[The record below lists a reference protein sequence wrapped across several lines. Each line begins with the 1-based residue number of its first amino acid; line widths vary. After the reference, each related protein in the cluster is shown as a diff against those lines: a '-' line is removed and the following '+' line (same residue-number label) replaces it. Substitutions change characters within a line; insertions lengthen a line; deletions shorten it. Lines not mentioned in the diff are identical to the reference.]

1 MTNCPFW
8 KCCRHELN
16 IWNFSNPSWAQPVA
30 EYPTIRRLAVTKDP
44 EGPEPGVRTR
54 SWPSSH
60 FICSWTLARSCP
72 CLGLSLPLCQKTGF
86 GSIIS
91 FCPFLLPTPYA
102 PALVPKPCLLC
113 RAQFPA
119 GNEKLER
126 RGDGSP
132 GRRVGGGRCVPSLAE
147 LLWLAA
153 GELNQVTSV

>member
-1 MTNCPFW
+1 MTVACNPHGDRRRTFLLGNFWSVKSASMTNCPFW

-91 FCPFLLPTPYA
+91 FCPFLLPTPYV

-119 GNEKLER
+119 GNEKGEER
-126 RGDGSP
+126 RRLS
-132 GRRVGGGRCVPSLAE
+132 
-147 LLWLAA
+147 W
-153 GELNQVTSV
+153 